1 MKKYI
6 VLSVNDNPDYY
17 YFLPLTKWAWEYFG
31 WGVIVLYSRNDITD
45 FRTSLMSKLEELSI
59 QTIDGLFRPTIIR
72 CNDIGYKTSMVA
84 QISRLY
90 AACLTSDDDILML
103 GDIDLLPLGD
113 HWQPNGNP
121 IVWNFDLTGYTEYP
135 MCFVSMK
142 GKQWKE
148 VMRIEGND
156 IKQNIKRDLDSMP
169 NAKSDDFHKFWGV
182 DQQLIT
188 QRLKPFKPT
197 IINRGQYPNGYARGR
212 VDRGAWTLDHKEFID
227 AHLHHQIHHKQND
240 WKFQQTLE
248 LLRKVWPEENFD
260 WYIEYHNEFK
270 RLTGHV

>member
-1 MKKYI
+1 MKVAVI
-6 VLSVNDNPDYY
+6 STDENQDYMY
-17 YFLPLTKWAWEYFG
+17 HIPLTIWAWRKIG
-31 WGVIVLYSRNDITD
+31 WSVMVMFVSDNIS
-45 FRTSLMSKLEELSI
+45 ELSELI
-59 QTIDGLFRPTIIR
+59 FRRHTDLHNQLNVEVCLVPTIK
-72 CNDIGYKTSMVA
+72 GYRNATVA

-90 AACLTSDDDILML
+90 AAAVPFVGDILMTSD
-103 GDIDLLPLGD
+103 GDMLPLSDYWKLQSKPTVYG
-113 HWQPNGNP
+113 
-121 IVWNFDLTGYTEYP
+121 FDLTSYTEFPISYIQ
-135 MCFVSMK
+135 MDSSDW
-142 GKQWKE
+142 KQ
-148 VMRIEGND
+148 VMNLD
-156 IKQNIKRDLDSMP
+156 QNHNVEHFIKRDLDSMP
-169 NAKSDDFHKFWGV
+169 NAKSDDFYKFWGV

-248 LLRKVWPEENFD
+248 LLRKIWPEESFD

-270 RLTGHV
+270 RLTGHA